1 MRRTPGYTL
10 LEMMVV
16 LAVLALATSLVAPA
30 SFRQLE
36 SWRRHAQAMDLL
48 KAIATLPTAAREGAQ
63 MLVIPAGRYLGEF
76 GGLPVPDGWTVLL
89 DSELRVLATGACLGS
104 TGSLSQGGFLQ
115 AFALD
120 APYCRV
126 RRVEAPT

>member
-1 MRRTPGYTL
+1 MRRTIGYTL
-10 LEMMVV
+10 LEMIVV

-36 SWRRHAQAMDLL
+36 SWQRHSEALDLL
-48 KAIATLPTAAREGAQ
+48 KGIASLPVAAREQGGL
-63 MLVIPAGRYLGEF
+63 LVIPAGRHLGKF
-76 GGLPVPDGWTVLL
+76 GSLAVPEGWAVLL
-89 DSELRVLATGACLGS
+89 DSELRVLPTGACLGA

-126 RRVEAPT
+126 RRIEAPK